1 MVQACSANT
10 ATKVVRL
17 LRDWVEMTH
26 TGTILENHSRTRET
40 DMPIMSQIVC
50 DGCQAVKKETNHWY
64 TLVVGHDHEACLR
77 PMGFTPSAL
86 LQAGAPAGVQY
97 LCGRLCAI
105 EALDRWMGDVTVSVA
120 TDKHGA

>member
-26 TGTILENHSRTRET
+26 TGTILENYSRTRET

-105 EALDRWMGDVTVSVA
+105 AALDRWMGDVTVSVA

>member
-1 MVQACSANT
+1 
-10 ATKVVRL
+10 
-17 LRDWVEMTH
+17 
-26 TGTILENHSRTRET
+26 
-40 DMPIMSQIVC
+40 MPIMSQIVC

-64 TLVVGHDHEACLR
+64 TLVVGHDHEARVR

-105 EALDRWMGDVTVSVA
+105 AALDRWMDGVTLGDT
-120 TDKHGA
+120 TENNGG

>member
-1 MVQACSANT
+1 
-10 ATKVVRL
+10 
-17 LRDWVEMTH
+17 
-26 TGTILENHSRTRET
+26 
-40 DMPIMSQIVC
+40 MPIMSQIVC

-120 TDKHGA
+120 ADKHGA

>member
-1 MVQACSANT
+1 
-10 ATKVVRL
+10 
-17 LRDWVEMTH
+17 
-26 TGTILENHSRTRET
+26 
-40 DMPIMSQIVC
+40 MPIMSQIVC

-97 LCGRLCAI
+97 LCGRRCAI

-120 TDKHGA
+120 TDKHEA

>member
-1 MVQACSANT
+1 
-10 ATKVVRL
+10 
-17 LRDWVEMTH
+17 
-26 TGTILENHSRTRET
+26 
-40 DMPIMSQIVC
+40 MSQIVC

-105 EALDRWMGDVTVSVA
+105 EALDRWMDAVTV
-120 TDKHGA
+120 GAMTETNEHDVHLPGRSRT